1 MCIRDSDE
9 VAPAINIEK
18 TVYAG
23 NDGGAQCA
31 TATELVTGV
40 NGDAVT
46 YCFEI
51 TNTGDTFLDAVTL
64 TDNDLT
70 PAVTRANA
78 TLLSGTEPLAPN
90 ASLVFFVDS
99 TITGDLTNT
108 ASTSGNPTD
117 AGGNDIPGVEDPT
130 DSDDAAVDEVAPAI
144 NIEKTVYA
152 GNDGGAQ
159 CATATELVTG
169 VNGDAVTYC
178 FETVS
183 YTHLRA
189 HETVLSRMPS
199 SA

>member
-1 MCIRDSDE
+1 M
-9 VAPAINIEK
+9 
-18 TVYAG
+18 YAG
-23 NDGGAQCA
+23 NDSGAQCA
-31 TATELVTGV
+31 TAGELVTGV

-99 TITGDLTNT
+99 TINGDLTNT

-117 AGGNDIPGVEDPT
+117 SAGADLPGLSDPT
-130 DSDDAAVDEVAPAI
+130 DSDDAAVAEVAPAI
-144 NIEKTVYA
+144 TIEKTVYA

-159 CATATELVTG
+159 CCLL
-169 VNGDAVTYC
+169 
-178 FETVS
+178 
-183 YTHLRA
+183 YTSPSPRDKRQ
-189 HETVLSRMPS
+189 SRMPS